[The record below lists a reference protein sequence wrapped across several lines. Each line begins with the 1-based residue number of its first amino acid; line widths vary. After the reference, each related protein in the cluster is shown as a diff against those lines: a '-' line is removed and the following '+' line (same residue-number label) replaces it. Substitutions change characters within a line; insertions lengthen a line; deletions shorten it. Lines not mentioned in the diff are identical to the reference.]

1 MKLKKLLTIL
11 TLVIASYSINAE
23 DVNVKGLELI
33 KGKTIS
39 AINVK
44 LSANLSENPEL
55 SVVGKTIELKIPNA
69 RVSSKISKKIGTIL
83 LTATQYDR
91 NTVKV
96 VANLPSSL
104 KGQESLVSIV
114 LKDNAL
120 DLSFPF
126 SEIAG
131 RAPAIVTQTKEAN
144 QNLAKS
150 EEILDE
156 NYLKT
161 LEAEEAKKVTETTA
175 KAENKIEAQINNTDR
190 VKLTQSSVTK
200 SETSVTN
207 PSRASD
213 ETPKSSFSIAT
224 YVGKFVAFL
233 GIILLGFYGVL
244 TLFKKGVI
252 KKGKLGFLN
261 STKLVEVLST
271 THVAPKKSLIMV
283 KAHKQVFLIS
293 NCENGM
299 SLISEINDVTGLI
312 KNGEA
317 EITGTNFDTN
327 LNSATKTNK
336 EFRLKEDYVDYESL
350 DEMLNEPE
358 LGQNAETS
366 ASKSITKNPVKDT
379 VKFSEQI
386 KSKVKNL
393 KQLS

>member
-207 PSRASD
+207 SSRASD